1 MRRGRRALAALIG
14 AVAIL
19 GGLLI
24 PATASAA
31 EGPTVRQLLEQCE
44 HGRTDLCEFHPS
56 GSPEVYRGTYELAG
70 GAQNCSEGTS
80 TRVIRWESS
89 QTTTN
94 SVGVTISAGATLG
107 EIFEASYEMSFN
119 REWSWTTTKADE
131 IRHEL
136 GPYQAVD
143 IFAAPMR
150 QKVRGTYEMH
160 FGDPYYGHYY
170 WYVHDVVID
179 GPAPHPA
186 WDVRVNGTTPV
197 C

>member
-1 MRRGRRALAALIG
+1 MLTGAAAIVGALAMPG
-14 AVAIL
+14 V
-19 GGLLI
+19 
-24 PATASAA
+24 ASAA
-31 EGPTVRQLLEQCE
+31 DEPTVRQLLEECE
-44 HGRTDLCEFHPS
+44 QGRTDVCEFHPS
-56 GSPEVYRGTYELAG
+56 GSPEVYRGSYELAG

-94 SVGVTISAGATLG
+94 SVGVTISAGVTLG
-107 EIFEASYEMSFN
+107 EVFEAGYEASFSQ
-119 REWSWTTTKADE
+119 EWSWTTTKADE

-136 GPYQAVD
+136 GPHQAVD

-150 QKVRGTYEMH
+150 ERVTGTYEMH

-170 WYVHDVVID
+170 WYVHDVVVD
-179 GPAPHPA
+179 GPASQPA
-186 WDVRVNGTTPV
+186 WDVKVESTTPD

>member
-1 MRRGRRALAALIG
+1 MGRAKRTTAVLTAA
-14 AVAIL
+14 AAML
-19 GGLLI
+19 GGLLA
-24 PATASAA
+24 PGVANAE
-31 EGPTVRQLLEQCE
+31 EGPTIRQLLEQCE
-44 HGRTDLCEFHPS
+44 QGRTDLCEFHPA
-56 GSPEVYRGTYELAG
+56 GPPEVYRGSYELAG
-70 GAQNCSEGTS
+70 GARNCSAGTS

-107 EIFEASYEMSFN
+107 EIFETSYEVSFSQ
-119 REWSWTTTKADE
+119 EWSWTTTKADE

-170 WYVHDVVID
+170 WYVHDVVVD
-179 GPAPHPA
+179 GPASQPA
-186 WDVRVNGTTPV
+186 WDVKVEETDPR